1 MHRIL
6 LKRAFRDVRGNLFR
20 YLALLL
26 LIAAS
31 LYLVVGT
38 VAAAESTIASVDEA
52 ARANNLEDG
61 QFGTFAPLT
70 ADELAGLAELG
81 IQVEP
86 AFYLDY
92 AQPDGSTLRLMKN
105 RENVNKV
112 EVEQGRA
119 VRAGDEAVVERL
131 YAQATTDRKSVV

>member
-70 ADELAGLAELG
+70 TDELAGLAELG

-112 EVEQGRA
+112 EVDDR
-119 VRAGDEAVVERL
+119 
-131 YAQATTDRKSVV
+131 DRKSVV